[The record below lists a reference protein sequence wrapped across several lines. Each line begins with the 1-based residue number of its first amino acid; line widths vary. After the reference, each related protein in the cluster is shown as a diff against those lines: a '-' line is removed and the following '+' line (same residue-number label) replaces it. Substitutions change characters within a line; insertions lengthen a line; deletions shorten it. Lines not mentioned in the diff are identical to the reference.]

1 MMTEPLTPIAI
12 QLARN
17 PHGRL
22 VLTLA
27 DGTVHEGVTPVR
39 AFPIAAPGEG
49 LSLIGPDGHEL
60 LWIDSLAQ
68 VEAAA
73 LQLIQEELEVREFV
87 PTIEKIVAVSSF
99 STPSTW
105 DVVTDRGA
113 AQLVPE
119 GPQLSLEG
127 AVLLLQPAKAK
138 LQLVTRD
145 AALQVTATTHLTTPP
160 LAKKSCSGSFKVS
173 SRVKPRSSRRTS
185 MLLPLVLA
193 SGRRQVMVLLRLSLL
208 RR

>member
-22 VLTLA
+22 VLTLT

-49 LSLIGPDGHEL
+49 LSLIGPNGHEL

-105 DVVTDRGA
+105 NVVTDRGA
-113 AQLVPE
+113 AQLVLKAE
-119 GPQLSLEG
+119 EDIRRLGG
-127 AVLLLQPAKAK
+127 RTRLLI
-138 LQLVTRD
+138 
-145 AALQVTATTHLTTPP
+145 
-160 LAKKSCSGSFKVS
+160 
-173 SRVKPRSSRRTS
+173 
-185 MLLPLVLA
+185 A
-193 SGRRQVMVLLRLSLL
+193 SGDGLQFRVPDTTALDKHSRKLLERFL
-208 RR
+208 